1 MAIVG
6 IRSYADQVHRVCRL
20 GDGFSNVDATGPDN
34 SPAEVD
40 KKEAAFTETVNQIF
54 KACANLQLT
63 LHPTKAN
70 PGEELP
76 PGYSRSYAGFLIHNL
91 EREIEVD
98 QDVIKQ
104 KMDYLTQFMAI
115 VCFVGDA
122 PLKPYYPNGSLTSNE
137 ICVVLS
143 SLDAH

>member
-6 IRSYADQVHRVCRL
+6 IRSYADQVRRVCRL

-40 KKEAAFTETVNQIF
+40 ETVNQIF

-76 PGYSRSYAGFLIHNL
+76 PGYSRS
-91 EREIEVD
+91 
-98 QDVIKQ
+98 
-104 KMDYLTQFMAI
+104 
-115 VCFVGDA
+115 
-122 PLKPYYPNGSLTSNE
+122 
-137 ICVVLS
+137 
-143 SLDAH
+143 